1 MTLLRIYYPVWI
13 VFRSEISLEG
23 EEEDGEF
30 VLEGGLEFL
39 CPLIRRGVSS
49 CLDCLECWDING
61 DSLFVRIYIYIYICI
76 CCVDILFTKRYMG
89 DDHVG
94 GSWLIIVMNG
104 NKYTYIS
111 L

>member
-1 MTLLRIYYPVWI
+1 M
-13 VFRSEISLEG
+13 F
-23 EEEDGEF
+23 
-30 VLEGGLEFL
+30 GLFGMLGYKWGFAFCE
-39 CPLIRRGVSS
+39 
-49 CLDCLECWDING
+49 N
-61 DSLFVRIYIYIYICI
+61 IYIYICI